1 MNIKL
6 YFQKK
11 SNFIDLIKI
20 EQDLKVNDLV
30 NLY

>member
-20 EQDLKVNDLV
+20 EKDLKVNDLV